1 VAGRGAGKS
10 RVLSLLAET
19 AVASGLSL
27 AELAELDFDGLD
39 EVRRVA
45 AAERQRLEWTND
57 TELLAG
63 ILEQLRALTAVVQ
76 SGVQTKSVRSLRT
89 PRQPKPI
96 KRPDWV
102 AEAADPVVVVGPGDL
117 FQMMKGGPT

>member
-1 VAGRGAGKS
+1 MAGRGAGKS
-10 RVLSLLAET
+10 RVLRLLAET

-27 AELAELDFDGLD
+27 AELAELDFDALD
-39 EVRRVA
+39 EVRRLA

-63 ILEQLRALTAVVQ
+63 ILEQLRALTAVLQ
-76 SGVQTKSVRSLRT
+76 AGVPTMQVRRL
-89 PRQPKPI
+89 PAARQPKPI

-117 FQMMKGGPT
+117 FAMMKGGPT

>member
-1 VAGRGAGKS
+1 M
-10 RVLSLLAET
+10 LAET

-27 AELAELDFDGLD
+27 AELAELDFEGLA
-39 EVRRVA
+39 EVQRVA
-45 AAERQRLEWTND
+45 EAERRWRQWTND

-63 ILEQLRALTAVVQ
+63 ILEQLRALTAVLQ
-76 SGVQTKSVRSLRT
+76 AGVPTMQVRRLAAA
-89 PRQPKPI
+89 RQPKPI